1 MNVSIIDQA
10 YNAGAEFAQKGILTI
25 DVINDFRTDYF
36 HKFCNQIRPVIK
48 KRLQEEKDP
57 FDTIPHFRESHR
69 NEIIRNTIDNALLDN
84 NISPLSSASDV
95 ELSLQMSFIKGY
107 LEHRQI
113 SDNNNIPYIFELH
126 IRGGDLQISG
136 WIYSLMHNYPLEDIL
151 HQCLGHPSTFR
162 LQAVFT
168 SQNSDLAEDGWV
180 TMNKNGKWCRFEIK
194 DESYFGKKI
203 VIGGSYEFVQHFAD
217 SSTHEAHHLIPK
229 KLLII
234 TGILKVSEGPSI
246 RMEKKDHQL
255 TRSYKRRDML
265 KNDFFRKQ
273 QEYLEA
279 LNIRE
284 AVEMEIADIQ
294 AKFGSKYDDAI
305 REVRKYITKLEKQLK
320 NHNGGI
326 NEKANS

>member
-1 MNVSIIDQA
+1 MSVSIIDQA

-25 DVINDFRTDYF
+25 DVINDFHT
-36 HKFCNQIRPVIK
+36 
-48 KRLQEEKDP
+48 E
-57 FDTIPHFRESHR
+57 
-69 NEIIRNTIDNALLDN
+69 
-84 NISPLSSASDV
+84 
-95 ELSLQMSFIKGY
+95 
-107 LEHRQI
+107 
-113 SDNNNIPYIFELH
+113 
-126 IRGGDLQISG
+126 
-136 WIYSLMHNYPLEDIL
+136 
-151 HQCLGHPSTFR
+151 
-162 LQAVFT
+162 
-168 SQNSDLAEDGWV
+168 
-180 TMNKNGKWCRFEIK
+180 
-194 DESYFGKKI
+194 
-203 VIGGSYEFVQHFAD
+203 HFAD

-273 QEYLEA
+273 PEYLKD
-279 LNIRE
+279 LNIRS
-284 AVEMEIADIQ
+284 AVEMEIAEIK